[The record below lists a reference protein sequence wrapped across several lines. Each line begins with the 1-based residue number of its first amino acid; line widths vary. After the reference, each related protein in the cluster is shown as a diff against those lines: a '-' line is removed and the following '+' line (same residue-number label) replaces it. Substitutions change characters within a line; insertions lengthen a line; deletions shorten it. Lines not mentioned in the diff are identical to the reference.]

1 MTMSWEDSHKLI
13 RIRRLLVLIFPVS
26 ILVDLISGFC
36 TVQLH
41 AYIPISQ
48 FLRIVIMTD
57 ALYLLTKRV
66 RPIFIGGIRI
76 PIFFFILI
84 SPFWMII
91 GGVGANSGYNPVLE
105 IEGFSKILYF
115 FVIVT
120 FFIVYR
126 TEIKKQ
132 HPLRIISNY
141 GLIIAVA
148 VIISFVTGYGNYTYG
163 VDHGF
168 GTKSY
173 FKAGNDL
180 GLTILYASVASSLY
194 MFFHYGWKQVF
205 IILTISLSAILIGT
219 RVGLIGIAFWITVL
233 MCYIVFIYR
242 PKDSRMR
249 KRLLLYKPVIILGY
263 AICVIE
269 VIKFLLS
276 AFNSYMLLRYTE
288 SAMMSAR
295 SLLTTPAEEYITKLE
310 WYEFAFGKGVSSL
323 YYYIAQS
330 LGSTS
335 DYCMVEADFHE
346 LLGGYGLVGF
356 LVFISPFAYF
366 MIKAVKRYILQ
377 PNFTLFAVLFVTAS
391 FLAVAYAA
399 GHCFRNTMVAPI
411 YGYVVSLMYDEKKR
425 SLDK

>member
-1 MTMSWEDSHKLI
+1 MNLAESLI
-13 RIRRLLVLIFPVS
+13 LTRIRRLLILIFPVS
-26 ILVDLISGFC
+26 ILIDLISGFC

-41 AYIPISQ
+41 TYIPISQ
-48 FLRIVIMTD
+48 LLRIFIMTD

-66 RPIFIGGIRI
+66 RPIFIWGIRI

-115 FVIVT
+115 FIIVA

-132 HPLRIISNY
+132 NPFRIISNY
-141 GLIIAVA
+141 GLFIAIA
-148 VIISFVTGYGNYTYG
+148 VIISFVTGSGNYTYG

-180 GLTILYASVASSLY
+180 GLTILYASVVSSLY
-194 MFFHYGWKQVF
+194 FFSHFGWKRVL
-205 IILTISLSAILIGT
+205 ITLTISLSAILVGS
-219 RVGLIGIAFWITVL
+219 RVALLGIALWVTIV

-242 PKDSRMR
+242 PTDSLMR
-249 KRLLLYKPVIILGY
+249 KRLNLYKPVIISGY
-263 AICVIE
+263 ILCVVGAIR
-269 VIKFLLS
+269 FLLS
-276 AFNSYMLLRYTE
+276 VFDSYMLAKYTAD
-288 SAMMSAR
+288 AMMSAR
-295 SLLTTPAEEYITKLE
+295 SLLTAPAEEYISNLQ
-310 WYEFAFGKGVSSL
+310 WFEFAFGKGVSSI
-323 YYYIAQS
+323 YHHVAQS
-330 LGSTS
+330 LGTFST
-335 DYCMVEADFHE
+335 YRMVEADLHE
-346 LLGGYGLVGF
+346 LLGGYGLIGF
-356 LVFISPFAYF
+356 LVIIFPFVYF
-366 MIKAVKRYILQ
+366 LIQAIKRYFLQ
-377 PNFTLFAVLFVTAS
+377 PDFTLFAVIFITAS
-391 FLAVAYAA
+391 FLAFAYAA

-411 YGYVVSLMYDEKKR
+411 YGYMVSLMYYEKKS